1 MRRSWDAKRWVQV
14 LLFDN
19 SPKVRIR
26 AAKLIAET
34 DYLQYLPDMETAMNA
49 EKDMQ
54 TKQAITRYVEQL
66 KALLP

>member
-1 MRRSWDAKRWVQV
+1 
-14 LLFDN
+14 
-19 SPKVRIR
+19 
-26 AAKLIAET
+26 
-34 DYLQYLPDMETAMNA
+34 METAMNA